1 MLKLAHGSM
10 EAELNR
16 ESVLN
21 QKSLGFSDSQGIGGQ
36 ICVDQSDFGQDSC
49 RLQTL
54 LTGRGGER

>member
-1 MLKLAHGSM
+1 MESM
-10 EAELNR
+10 EAELYR
-16 ESVLN
+16 ESVLIH
-21 QKSLGFSDSQGIGGQ
+21 KSLGFSDSQRIGGQ